1 MKVRDRYKLLKEKS
15 FKSRSRNKE
24 EGSLPSFAEVAG
36 PLDQERNTSLHLR
49 RSKGEILFIG
59 HILVEL

>member
-1 MKVRDRYKLLKEKS
+1 MKVRDRYKLSKEKS
-15 FKSRSRNKE
+15 FKSRSLSKK